1 MFNPIDRISLDELTP
16 ELREIILQ
24 SDANYD
30 DIVLSLQSHIQDT
43 TAHVTSEERTYWNNK
58 APIDS
63 PYFIGTP
70 KAPTPEQ
77 GSNSDMI
84 ATTKFVTLYIE
95 SLDIQNSTTAE
106 KLKTPI
112 AISLV
117 GKARSETLVTDLS
130 EDVAINVTQ
139 VDATALTGTIS
150 RTNLTGEYDISI
162 TGTAQNANTVGNMD
176 PSQFAKI
183 NSPVFTGTPSAPT
196 PGVTDNST
204 RIATT
209 QYVNNML
216 DQIIGEDGTSVASA
230 NKLTVPRDVFVT
242 GVASG
247 QSVAP
252 FDGSANLTINITD
265 VEGTLTTE
273 QITKLDGIDTNAN
286 YYVHPENHPASMI
299 TGLANVATSGS
310 YIDLSDKPDL
320 SQYITTTSLNQV
332 LQNYTTDQE
341 LTDTLANYVT
351 TTTYNEGI
359 SNLNT
364 SIQEV
369 KTSVT
374 DLTENI
380 EQNYVTNTSLGDTLN
395 NYVTSDDLA
404 DGSVTVSLDYE
415 ELQNKPDLSIYA
427 KTEDL
432 ATVATTGA
440 YADLTGTPDLSN
452 YVTNTSLTS
461 TLENYV
467 TDSELSTTLNDYV
480 TSDSLS
486 TTLNDYV
493 LADTFTDTLAD
504 YSTTQQINTTLQGYV
519 TTENLNTTLKNYV
532 TSADLADGEITIN
545 LDYNDLQNKPD
556 LSVYATIASLANVA
570 TSGSYNDLSDTP
582 TIPTK
587 VSDLT
592 NDLPLAS
599 DSQNGLMSSEDKSKL
614 ESINV
619 TEEGDITINNGV
631 TIPSDAELRIGNW
644 ILKDVDGSLRFYYQ
658 TTVTSKFTIQEAK
671 VICIGDL
678 NVNDRIDASAFHVI
692 NGHTDITT
700 DGITTN
706 SITET
711 DA

>member
-24 SDANYD
+24 SDTNYD

-77 GSNSDMI
+77 GSNSDII

-162 TGTAQNANTVGNMD
+162 TGTAQNANTVGNMNPTD
-176 PSQFAKI
+176 FAKI

-230 NKLTVPRDVFVT
+230 NKLTIPRDVFVT

-247 QSVAP
+247 QSIAP
-252 FDGSANLTINITD
+252 FDGSDNLTINITD

-351 TTTYNEGI
+351 NT
-359 SNLNT
+359 NLT
-364 SIQEV
+364 SI
-369 KTSVT
+369 
-374 DLTENI
+374 
-380 EQNYVTNTSLGDTLN
+380 
-395 NYVTSDDLA
+395 
-404 DGSVTVSLDYE
+404 
-415 ELQNKPDLSIYA
+415 
-427 KTEDL
+427 
-432 ATVATTGA
+432 
-440 YADLTGTPDLSN
+440 
-452 YVTNTSLTS
+452 
-461 TLENYV
+461 LENYV

-480 TSDSLS
+480 TSNSLS

-504 YSTTQQINTTLQGYV
+504 YSTTQQINSTLQNYV
-519 TTENLNTTLKNYV
+519 TNENLTNTLQNYV

-599 DSQNGLMSSEDKSKL
+599 DSQNGLMSSDDKTKL
-614 ESINV
+614 ESIDV
-619 TEEGDITINNGV
+619 TEEGDITITNGIS
-631 TIPSDAELRIGNW
+631 IPDTAEFSIGEFRFAVQSGVLYLYKNTDAIASFNA
-644 ILKDVDGSLRFYYQ
+644 DS
-658 TTVTSKFTIQEAK
+658 
-671 VICIGDL
+671 
-678 NVNDRIDASAFHVI
+678 VNIEGTLSAPTA
-692 NGHTDITT
+692 NITT
-700 DGITTN
+700 LTTSN
-706 SITET
+706 LTEQ
-711 DA
+711 

>member
-16 ELREIILQ
+16 ELREILLR

-77 GSNSDMI
+77 GSNSDII

-139 VDATALTGTIS
+139 IDATALTGTIS
-150 RTNLTGEYDISI
+150 RTNLAGEYDISI
-162 TGTAQNANTVGNMD
+162 TGTAQNANTVGNMNPND
-176 PSQFAKI
+176 FAKI

-230 NKLTVPRDVFVT
+230 NKLTIPRDVFVT

-247 QSVAP
+247 QSIAP
-252 FDGSANLTINITD
+252 FDGSDNLTINITD

-310 YIDLSDKPDL
+310 YIDLIDKPDL
-320 SQYITTTSLNQV
+320 SQYTTTTSLNQV
-332 LQNYTTDQE
+332 LQNYATDQE

-351 TTTYNEGI
+351 TT
-359 SNLNT
+359 
-364 SIQEV
+364 
-369 KTSVT
+369 
-374 DLTENI
+374 
-380 EQNYVTNTSLGDTLN
+380 SLGDTLN
-395 NYVTSDDLA
+395 NYVTSEDLA
-404 DGSVTVSLDYE
+404 DGNVTVSLDYE

-427 KTEDL
+427 KTADL

-452 YVTNTSLTS
+452 YVTNTNLTS

-467 TDSELSTTLNDYV
+467 ADSELSTTLNDYV

-504 YSTTQQINTTLQGYV
+504 YSTTQQINSTLQNYV
-519 TTENLNTTLKNYV
+519 TNENLTNTLQNYV

-570 TSGSYNDLSDTP
+570 TSGSYNDLSDIP

-599 DSQNGLMSSEDKSKL
+599 DTQNGLMSSDDKTKL

-619 TEEGDITINNGV
+619 TEEGDITINNGIS
-631 TIPSDAELRIGNW
+631 IPDTAEFSIGEFRFAVQSGVLYLYKNTDAIASFNTN
-644 ILKDVDGSLRFYYQ
+644 S
-658 TTVTSKFTIQEAK
+658 
-671 VICIGDL
+671 
-678 NVNDRIDASAFHVI
+678 VNIEGTLSAPTA
-692 NGHTDITT
+692 NITT
-700 DGITTN
+700 LTTSN
-706 SITET
+706 LTEQ
-711 DA
+711 

>member
-43 TAHVTSEERTYWNNK
+43 TVHVTSEERTYWNNK

-310 YIDLSDKPDL
+310 YIDLSNKPDL

-359 SNLNT
+359 SNLNS

-380 EQNYVTNTSLGDTLN
+380 EQNYVTNTSLGNTLN

-404 DGSVTVSLDYE
+404 DGSVTVSLDYD

-452 YVTNTSLTS
+452 YVTNTNLTS

-619 TEEGDITINNGV
+619 TEEGDITINNGIS
-631 TIPSDAELRIGNW
+631 IPDMAEFSIGEFRFAIQSGVLYLYKNSDAIASFNAN
-644 ILKDVDGSLRFYYQ
+644 S
-658 TTVTSKFTIQEAK
+658 
-671 VICIGDL
+671 
-678 NVNDRIDASAFHVI
+678 VNIEGTLSAPTA
-692 NGHTDITT
+692 NITT
-700 DGITTN
+700 LTTSN
-706 SITET
+706 LTEQ
-711 DA
+711 

>member
-1 MFNPIDRISLDELTP
+1 MFNSIDRISLDELTP

-24 SDANYD
+24 SDTNYD

-43 TAHVTSEERTYWNNK
+43 TAHVTSEERAYWNNK

-77 GSNSDMI
+77 GSNSDII

-117 GKARSETLVTDLS
+117 GKAKSETLVTDLS

-209 QYVNNML
+209 QFVNNML
-216 DQIIGEDGTSVASA
+216 DQIIGDDGTSVASA

-252 FDGSANLTINITD
+252 FDGSDNLTINITD

-286 YYVHPENHPASMI
+286 YYIHPENHPASMI

-320 SQYITTTSLNQV
+320 TQYITTTSLNQV

-341 LTDTLANYVT
+341 LTD
-351 TTTYNEGI
+351 
-359 SNLNT
+359 S
-364 SIQEV
+364 
-369 KTSVT
+369 
-374 DLTENI
+374 LT
-380 EQNYVTNTSLGDTLN
+380 NYVTNTSLSNTLN

-404 DGSVTVSLDYE
+404 DGNVTVSLDYE

-427 KTEDL
+427 KTADL
-432 ATVATTGA
+432 AAVATTGA

-452 YVTNTSLTS
+452 YVTNTNLTS

-504 YSTTQQINTTLQGYV
+504 YSTTQQINTTLQDYV
-519 TTENLNTTLKNYV
+519 TSENLSTTLQNYV

-545 LDYNDLQNKPD
+545 LDYNELQNKPD

-570 TSGSYNDLSDTP
+570 TSGSYNDLSDIP

-592 NDLPLAS
+592 NDLSLAS

-619 TEEGDITINNGV
+619 TEEGDITINNGIS
-631 TIPSDAELRIGNW
+631 IPDTAEIKIGEFRFAVQSGVLYLYKNTDAIASFNT
-644 ILKDVDGSLRFYYQ
+644 DS
-658 TTVTSKFTIQEAK
+658 
-671 VICIGDL
+671 
-678 NVNDRIDASAFHVI
+678 VNIENTLSAPTA
-692 NGHTDITT
+692 NITT
-700 DGITTN
+700 LTTSN
-706 SITET
+706 LTEQ
-711 DA
+711 

>member
-1 MFNPIDRISLDELTP
+1 MFNPMDRISLDELTP

-24 SDANYD
+24 SDTIND

-43 TAHVTSEERTYWNNK
+43 TAHVTSEERAYWNNK

-77 GSNSDMI
+77 GSNSDII

-95 SLDIQNSTTAE
+95 SLDFQNSTTAE

-196 PGVTDNST
+196 PSATDNST

-209 QYVNNML
+209 QFVNNMI
-216 DQIIGEDGTSVASA
+216 DQIIGEDGSSVASA

-310 YIDLSDKPDL
+310 YIDLSNKPDL
-320 SQYITTTSLNQV
+320 SQY
-332 LQNYTTDQE
+332 
-341 LTDTLANYVT
+341 
-351 TTTYNEGI
+351 
-359 SNLNT
+359 
-364 SIQEV
+364 
-369 KTSVT
+369 
-374 DLTENI
+374 
-380 EQNYVTNTSLGDTLN
+380 VTNS
-395 NYVTSDDLA
+395 
-404 DGSVTVSLDYE
+404 
-415 ELQNKPDLSIYA
+415 
-427 KTEDL
+427 
-432 ATVATTGA
+432 
-440 YADLTGTPDLSN
+440 
-452 YVTNTSLTS
+452 
-461 TLENYV
+461 
-467 TDSELSTTLNDYV
+467 
-480 TSDSLS
+480 SLS

-493 LADTFTDTLAD
+493 LADTFTDTLAE
-504 YSTTQQINTTLQGYV
+504 YSTTEQINTTLQDYVTNTSLTNTLQNYV
-519 TTENLNTTLKNYV
+519 TTD
-532 TSADLADGEITIN
+532 DLVDGEITIN

-599 DSQNGLMSSEDKSKL
+599 DSQNGLMSFADKSKL

-631 TIPSDAELRIGNW
+631 TIPDTAELKIGEF
-644 ILKDVDGSLRFYYQ
+644 RFAIQSGVLYLYKNNDAI
-658 TTVTSKFTIQEAK
+658 TSF
-671 VICIGDL
+671 
-678 NVNDRIDASAFHVI
+678 N
-692 NGHTDITT
+692 
-700 DGITTN
+700 TN
-706 SITET
+706 SVNIEGTLSAPTANISTLTTSNLTEQ
-711 DA
+711 

>member
-24 SDANYD
+24 SDGNYD
-30 DIVLSLQSHIQDT
+30 DIVLSLQSHIKDT
-43 TAHVTSEERTYWNNK
+43 TVHVTSEERTYWNNK

-117 GKARSETLVTDLS
+117 GKAKSETLVTDLS

-216 DQIIGEDGTSVASA
+216 DQIIGDDGTSVASA

-252 FDGSANLTINITD
+252 FDGSDNLTINITD

-286 YYVHPENHPASMI
+286 YYIHPENHPASMI

-320 SQYITTTSLNQV
+320 TQYITTTSLNQV

-341 LTDTLANYVT
+341 LTD
-351 TTTYNEGI
+351 
-359 SNLNT
+359 S
-364 SIQEV
+364 
-369 KTSVT
+369 
-374 DLTENI
+374 LT
-380 EQNYVTNTSLGDTLN
+380 NYVTNTSLSNTLN
-395 NYVTSDDLA
+395 NYVTSEDLA
-404 DGSVTVSLDYE
+404 DGNVTVSLDYN
-415 ELQNKPDLSIYA
+415 ELQNKPDLSVYA
-427 KTEDL
+427 LNDDL
-432 ATVATTGA
+432 ATVAKTGA
-440 YADLTGTPDLSN
+440 YADLTGTPDLSQ
-452 YVTNTSLTS
+452 YVTNS
-461 TLENYV
+461 
-467 TDSELSTTLNDYV
+467 
-480 TSDSLS
+480 SLS

-504 YSTTQQINTTLQGYV
+504 YSTTQQINTTLQDYV
-519 TTENLNTTLKNYV
+519 TTENLNTTLQNYV

-619 TEEGDITINNGV
+619 TEEGDITINNGIS
-631 TIPSDAELRIGNW
+631 IPDTAEIKIGEFRFAVQSGVLYLYKNTDAIASFNT
-644 ILKDVDGSLRFYYQ
+644 DS
-658 TTVTSKFTIQEAK
+658 
-671 VICIGDL
+671 
-678 NVNDRIDASAFHVI
+678 VNIENTLSAPTA
-692 NGHTDITT
+692 NITT
-700 DGITTN
+700 LTTSN
-706 SITET
+706 LTEQ
-711 DA
+711 

>member
-1 MFNPIDRISLDELTP
+1 MFNSIDRISLDELTP

-24 SDANYD
+24 SDTNYD

-77 GSNSDMI
+77 GSNSDII

-162 TGTAQNANTVGNMD
+162 TGTAQNANTVGNMNPTD
-176 PSQFAKI
+176 FAKI

-209 QYVNNML
+209 QFVNNML

-230 NKLTVPRDVFVT
+230 NKLTIPRDVFVT
-242 GVASG
+242 GIASG
-247 QSVAP
+247 QSIAP
-252 FDGSANLTINITD
+252 FDGSDNLTINITD

-286 YYVHPENHPASMI
+286 YYIHPENHPASMI

-310 YIDLSDKPDL
+310 YIDLSNKPDL

-341 LTDTLANYVT
+341 LTDSLANYVT
-351 TTTYNEGI
+351 A
-359 SNLNT
+359 
-364 SIQEV
+364 
-369 KTSVT
+369 
-374 DLTENI
+374 
-380 EQNYVTNTSLGDTLN
+380 TN
-395 NYVTSDDLA
+395 
-404 DGSVTVSLDYE
+404 
-415 ELQNKPDLSIYA
+415 
-427 KTEDL
+427 
-432 ATVATTGA
+432 
-440 YADLTGTPDLSN
+440 
-452 YVTNTSLTS
+452 LTS

-467 TDSELSTTLNDYV
+467 TDSELNTTLNDYV

-504 YSTTQQINTTLQGYV
+504 YSTTQQINTTLQNYV
-519 TTENLNTTLKNYV
+519 TNENLTNTLQNYV

-599 DSQNGLMSSEDKSKL
+599 DTQNGLMSSDDKTKL

-619 TEEGDITINNGV
+619 TEEGDITINNGIS
-631 TIPSDAELRIGNW
+631 IPDTAEFSIGEFRFAVQSGVLYLYKNTDAIASFNT
-644 ILKDVDGSLRFYYQ
+644 DS
-658 TTVTSKFTIQEAK
+658 
-671 VICIGDL
+671 
-678 NVNDRIDASAFHVI
+678 VNIEGTLSAPTA
-692 NGHTDITT
+692 NITT
-700 DGITTN
+700 LTTSN
-706 SITET
+706 LTEQ
-711 DA
+711 

>member
-43 TAHVTSEERTYWNNK
+43 TVHVTSEERTYWNNK

-310 YIDLSDKPDL
+310 YIDLSNKPDL

-374 DLTENI
+374 NLTENI

-504 YSTTQQINTTLQGYV
+504 YSTTQQINTTLQNYV

-619 TEEGDITINNGV
+619 TEEGDITINDSISIPDTAEFSIGEFRFAIQSGV
-631 TIPSDAELRIGNW
+631 LYLYKNSDAI
-644 ILKDVDGSLRFYYQ
+644 
-658 TTVTSKFTIQEAK
+658 
-671 VICIGDL
+671 
-678 NVNDRIDASAFHVI
+678 ASF
-692 NGHTDITT
+692 N
-700 DGITTN
+700 TN
-706 SITET
+706 SVNIEGTLSAPTANISTLTTSNLTEQ
-711 DA
+711 

>member
-43 TAHVTSEERTYWNNK
+43 TVHVTSEERTYWNNK

-310 YIDLSDKPDL
+310 YIDLSNKPDL

-374 DLTENI
+374 NLTENI

-404 DGSVTVSLDYE
+404 DGNVTVSLDYE

-504 YSTTQQINTTLQGYV
+504 YSTTQQINTTLQNYV

-599 DSQNGLMSSEDKSKL
+599 DTENGLMSSEDKSKL

-619 TEEGDITINNGV
+619 TEEGDITINNGIS
-631 TIPSDAELRIGNW
+631 IPDTAEFSIGEFRFAIQSGVLYLYKNSDAI
-644 ILKDVDGSLRFYYQ
+644 
-658 TTVTSKFTIQEAK
+658 
-671 VICIGDL
+671 
-678 NVNDRIDASAFHVI
+678 ASF
-692 NGHTDITT
+692 N
-700 DGITTN
+700 TN
-706 SITET
+706 SVNIEGTLSAPTANISTLTTSNLTEQ
-711 DA
+711 